1 MRDVRAPQLRRR
13 GRGVVFSLLLPLLL
27 LLAGAAS
34 GQQQTQPPPS
44 PLPPV
49 PPADLPDVERLL
61 NNLTD
66 NVTAAIS
73 DKFSFCV
80 ADAQEDWNEAFNYT
94 SDLSFVDRCL
104 TETRGDLPQRLCTPD
119 EAKFYFSSLYDRDG
133 DKNINLK
140 TNINCNISYWEK
152 GCDAGWACA
161 TDPVPDPRNRGSN
174 GIPLRTSNCQACCE
188 GFFCPR
194 GLTCML
200 PCPLGSYCPRATANQ
215 TTGLCD
221 PYKYQITPN
230 TTNSCGGA
238 DMWADIQS
246 TEEIF
251 CPAGFHCPSTTK
263 KDNCSSGH
271 YCRLGSTAEEKC
283 IIKGS
288 CDENTENENIKILGA
303 CIVGAL
309 CLLLLIIYNFSDKF
323 LSIRERRK
331 ARSRENAIQLAR
343 QQLKAQEGW
352 KAAKQFARRH
362 VNGMQGHLSRTFS
375 RRRSFRQQVDP
386 EKSSHRVQEAPLMSQ
401 VQMQELSDSGV
412 FASQSTN
419 EITEVMPSVIVDV
432 SDDGEVVATK
442 EMPVPKG
449 KHRSTHT
456 QVFKYA
462 YGEIEKEK
470 FQQQENKNL
479 TFTGVIAMVKDQQ
492 REITRPLLKVEFRD
506 LTLML
511 GKKKLLRSINGE
523 LRPGRVTA
531 VMGPSGAGKTTFLNA
546 VTGKVSGYK
555 MTGSVLVNGKNVNI
569 RSYKK
574 IIGFVPQD
582 DIVHG
587 NLTVEENL
595 WFSAKCRL
603 SASMKPRDKVLI
615 VERVIDSLDLQGIR
629 NSLVGT
635 VEKRG
640 ISGGQRKRVN
650 VGIEMVMEPSLLILD
665 EPTSGLDSSSSQL
678 LLRAL
683 RHEALE
689 GVNVCAVVHQPSY
702 TLYNMFDDLILLAK
716 GGLMVYNGPVKT
728 VEEYFTTLG
737 IRVPDRVNP
746 PDHYIDILEGIVKPE
761 SGIKAKHLPAHWMLH
776 NGYEVPSDMQDDV
789 KEIGEQ
795 TPQFRSSSSI
805 SGSTPH
811 CLPIRNAFAE
821 ERDRLEQHL
830 SKPKD
835 LSSRKTPGIFMQYK
849 YYLGRVTKQRLRET
863 RLLMVDFLI
872 LGLAGICL
880 GTIAKLSDKTFG
892 MPGYI
897 YTIIAVSLLCKI
909 AALRSFSLERLQY
922 FRERESGMSSLA
934 YFLARDTID
943 HFSTVVKPI
952 IYLSMFYYFN
962 NPRSTI
968 GDNYIVLLALVY
980 CVTGI
985 GYTFAICFS
994 PGSAQ
999 LCSAL
1004 IPVVLTLLS
1013 TQRSTPTFLKRLCYS
1028 KWALEGFI
1036 IVNAKKYPGVWLI
1049 TRCGLLFQSQFDI
1062 HNYEL
1067 CILVLFMYGL
1077 FFRMVAFAA
1086 MILLKKR

>member
-1 MRDVRAPQLRRR
+1 
-13 GRGVVFSLLLPLLL
+13 
-27 LLAGAAS
+27 
-34 GQQQTQPPPS
+34 
-44 PLPPV
+44 
-49 PPADLPDVERLL
+49 
-61 NNLTD
+61 
-66 NVTAAIS
+66 
-73 DKFSFCV
+73 
-80 ADAQEDWNEAFNYT
+80 
-94 SDLSFVDRCL
+94 
-104 TETRGDLPQRLCTPD
+104 
-119 EAKFYFSSLYDRDG
+119 
-133 DKNINLK
+133 
-140 TNINCNISYWEK
+140 
-152 GCDAGWACA
+152 
-161 TDPVPDPRNRGSN
+161 
-174 GIPLRTSNCQACCE
+174 
-188 GFFCPR
+188 
-194 GLTCML
+194 ML

-271 YCRLGSTAEEKC
+271 YCRLGSTAEKKC

-386 EKSSHRVQEAPLMSQ
+386 ENSSHRVQEAPLMSE
-401 VQMQELSDSGV
+401 VQMQEMSDSVV

-442 EMPVPKG
+442 EKPVPKG

-479 TFTGVIAMVKDQQ
+479 TFTGVIAAVKDQQ
-492 REITRPLLKVEFRD
+492 KEITRPLLKVEFRD

-603 SASMKPRDKVLI
+603 SASMKHRDKVLI

-737 IRVPDRVNP
+737 IHVPDRVNP

-761 SGIKAKHLPAHWMLH
+761 SGIKAKHLPVHWMLH
-776 NGYEVPSDMQDDV
+776 NGYEIPSDMQDDV
-789 KEIGEQ
+789 REIGEQ

-811 CLPIRNAFAE
+811 CLPIRNVFAE
-821 ERDRLEQHL
+821 EHDRLEQHL

-835 LSSRKTPGIFMQYK
+835 LSSRKTPGIIMQYK
-849 YYLGRVTKQRLRET
+849 YYLGRVTKQRLREA

-1062 HNYEL
+1062 HNYKL

>member
-1 MRDVRAPQLRRR
+1 MRDAKPLRLQWR
-13 GRGVVFSLLLPLLL
+13 GHGGLTVLLLRLLAAFV
-27 LLAGAAS
+27 LLAGVADAQRS
-34 GQQQTQPPPS
+34 
-44 PLPPV
+44 PV
-49 PPADLPDVERLL
+49 PPAPPGLAAVESQL
-61 NNLTD
+61 NNLT
-66 NVTAAIS
+66 NTVAGTIS

-80 ADAQEDWNEAFNYT
+80 ADPEEDWNEAFNYT
-94 SDLSFVDRCL
+94 SDLSFVNQCL
-104 TETRGDLPQRLCTPD
+104 KDTQGDLPQRLCTP
-119 EAKFYFSSLYDRDG
+119 EEVKFYFSSLYDRDG

-140 TNINCNISYWEK
+140 TNINCNISSWDR

-161 TDPVPDPRNRGSN
+161 TDPVPDPRNHDSN
-174 GIPLRTSNCQACCE
+174 NIPLRTKNCQACCE

-200 PCPLGSYCPRATANQ
+200 PCPLGSYCPRATAND

-230 TTNSCGGA
+230 TTESCGGA

-251 CPAGFHCPSTTK
+251 CPAGYYCPTTTK
-263 KDNCSSGH
+263 KDDCSSG
-271 YCRLGSTAEEKC
+271 YGSNLIYAA
-283 IIKGS
+283 
-288 CDENTENENIKILGA
+288 LLQ
-303 CIVGAL
+303 VG
-309 CLLLLIIYNFSDKF
+309 FHRSRD
-323 LSIRERRK
+323 IRERRK

-343 QQLKAQEGW
+343 QQVKAHEGW
-352 KAAKQFARRH
+352 KAAKQFAKRH
-362 VNGMQGHLSRTFS
+362 VNGMQSHLSRTFS

-386 EKSSHRVQEAPLMSQ
+386 DNSSHRVQEAPLIGQ
-401 VQMQELSDSGV
+401 AKKQEMSDSAV
-412 FASQSTN
+412 FAAESTT

-432 SDDGEVVATK
+432 SGEGEVVAAK
-442 EMPVPKG
+442 EKPEPKG

-470 FQQQENKNL
+470 FRQQENKNL
-479 TFTGVIAMVKDQQ
+479 TFTGVIAMVTDQQ
-492 REITRPLLKVEFRD
+492 KEITRPLLKVEFRD

-511 GKKKLLRSINGE
+511 GKKKLLRSINGQ

-546 VTGKVSGYK
+546 VTGKVNGYK

-603 SASMKPRDKVLI
+603 SARMKHRDKVLI

-716 GGLMVYNGPVKT
+716 GGLIVYNGPVKT
-728 VEEYFTTLG
+728 VEDYFTTLE
-737 IRVPDRVNP
+737 IHVPDRVNP

-761 SGIKAKHLPAHWMLH
+761 SGIKAKHLPVHWILY
-776 NGYEVPSDMQDDV
+776 NGYEVPSDMQDDL

-795 TPQFRSSSSI
+795 NPQIGSSPSM

-811 CLPIRNAFAE
+811 CLPLRNAFAE

-835 LSSRKTPGIFMQYK
+835 LSSRKTPGIILQYK
-849 YYLGRVTKQRLRET
+849 YYLGRVTKQRLREA
-863 RLLMVDFLI
+863 RLLAVDFLI

-897 YTIIAVSLLCKI
+897 YTIIAVCKFRYTESQIPVSLQQQLGEKFTDASYIHAALLCKI
-909 AALRSFSLERLQY
+909 AALRSFALERMQY

-1013 TQRSTPTFLKRLCYS
+1013 TQKSTPIFLKRLCYP

-1049 TRCGLLFQSQFDI
+1049 TRCGLLFSNTFDI
-1062 HNYEL
+1062 HNYKL
-1067 CILVLFMYGL
+1067 CILILFVYGL

>member
-1 MRDVRAPQLRRR
+1 MRDAKPLRLQRR
-13 GRGVVFSLLLPLLL
+13 GPGITLHLFVAVL
-27 LLAGAAS
+27 LLAGVARA
-34 GQQQTQPPPS
+34 QRS
-44 PLPPV
+44 PLPP
-49 PPADLPDVERLL
+49 PPPLAPALSAVEKQL
-61 NNLTD
+61 NNLT
-66 NVTAAIS
+66 NQVAGTIS

-80 ADAQEDWNEAFNYT
+80 ADPQEDWNEAFNYT
-94 SDLSFVDRCL
+94 SNLAFVDQCL
-104 TETRGDLPQRLCTPD
+104 KETQGDLPQRLCTPD
-119 EAKFYFSSLYDRDG
+119 EVKFYFSSLYDRDG

-140 TNINCNISYWEK
+140 TNINCNISSWGK
-152 GCDAGWACA
+152 GCDPGWACA
-161 TDPVPDPRNRGSN
+161 SDPVPDPRNRDRSN
-174 GIPLRTSNCQACCE
+174 IPLRRRNCQACCE

-200 PCPLGSYCPRATANQ
+200 PCPLGSYCPRATANE

-230 TTNSCGGA
+230 STESCGGA

-251 CPAGFHCPSTTK
+251 CPAGYYCPTTTK
-263 KDNCSSGH
+263 KDSCTSGH
-271 YCRLGSTAEEKC
+271 FCRLGSTAENKC
-283 IIKGS
+283 IIKRN
-288 CDENTENENIKILGA
+288 CDENADKESIVILGA

-309 CLLLLIIYNFSDKF
+309 CLLLLIIYNCSDKF

-331 ARSRENAIQLAR
+331 AKSRENAIQLAR
-343 QQLKAQEGW
+343 QQMKAQEGW

-375 RRRSFRQQVDP
+375 RRKSFRQQADL
-386 EKSSHRVQEAPLMSQ
+386 ETSSHRVQEAPLMGN
-401 VQMQELSDSGV
+401 VKTQELSDSAV
-412 FASQSTN
+412 FAAESTN

-432 SDDGEVVATK
+432 SGEGEVVAAK
-442 EMPVPKG
+442 EKPVPKG

-470 FQQQENKNL
+470 FREQENKNL
-479 TFTGVIAMVKDQQ
+479 TFTGVIDMVKDQQ
-492 REITRPLLKVEFRD
+492 KEITRPLLKVEFRD

-546 VTGKVSGYK
+546 VTGKVNGYK

-603 SASMKPRDKVLI
+603 SARMKHRDKVLI

-629 NSLVGT
+629 TSLVGT

-650 VGIEMVMEPSLLILD
+650 VGLEMVMEPSLLILD

-728 VEEYFTTLG
+728 VEDYFTTLG
-737 IRVPDRVNP
+737 IHVPDRVNP
-746 PDHYIDILEGIVKPE
+746 PDHYIDILEGIVKPD
-761 SGIKAKHLPAHWMLH
+761 SGIKAKHLPVHWMLY

-795 TPQFRSSSSI
+795 TPQIRSSPSM

-811 CLPIRNAFAE
+811 CLPLRNAFAE
-821 ERDRLEQHL
+821 ERDRLEHHL

-849 YYLGRVTKQRLRET
+849 YYLGRVTKQRLREA
-863 RLLMVDFLI
+863 RLLAVDFLI

-1013 TQRSTPTFLKRLCYS
+1013 TQKSTPIFLKRLCYS

-1049 TRCGLLFQSQFDI
+1049 TRCGLLFNSSFDI
-1062 HNYEL
+1062 HNYKL
-1067 CILVLFMYGL
+1067 CILILFMYGL
-1077 FFRMVAFAA
+1077 FFRTVAFGA

>member
-1 MRDVRAPQLRRR
+1 MRDAKPLRLQRR
-13 GRGVVFSLLLPLLL
+13 GRGVAQRLSVLLQPLGFLLL
-27 LLAGAAS
+27 LLAGVARA
-34 GQQQTQPPPS
+34 QQS

-49 PPADLPDVERLL
+49 PPAPPLAPPLSAVEKQL
-61 NNLTD
+61 NILTN
-66 NVTAAIS
+66 NVTGTIS

-80 ADAQEDWNEAFNYT
+80 ADPEEDWNEAFNYT
-94 SDLSFVDRCL
+94 SNLAFVDKCL
-104 TETRGDLPQRLCTPD
+104 QDSQGDLPQRLCTPN
-119 EAKFYFSSLYDRDG
+119 EVKFYFSSLYDRDG

-140 TNINCNISYWEK
+140 TNINCNISSWGK
-152 GCDAGWACA
+152 GCDPGWACA
-161 TDPVPDPRNRGSN
+161 TDPVPDPRKHDSN
-174 GIPLRTSNCQACCE
+174 NIPLRRRNCQACCE
-188 GFFCPR
+188 GFFCAR

-200 PCPLGSYCPRATANQ
+200 PCPLGSYCPRATANE

-230 TTNSCGGA
+230 SSSTESCGGA

-251 CPAGFHCPSTTK
+251 CPAGYYCPTTTK
-263 KDNCSSGH
+263 RDSCSSGH

-288 CDENTENENIKILGA
+288 CDENEDNENIVILGA

-309 CLLLLIIYNFSDKF
+309 CLLLLIIYNCSDKF

-343 QQLKAQEGW
+343 QQVKAHEGW
-352 KAAKQFARRH
+352 KAARQFARRH
-362 VNGMQGHLSRTFS
+362 VNGMQSHLSRTFS
-375 RRRSFRQQVDP
+375 RRKSFRQQVDP
-386 EKSSHRVQEAPLMSQ
+386 DNSSRRVQEAPLMGQ
-401 VQMQELSDSGV
+401 DKTQEMSDSAV
-412 FASQSTN
+412 FAAESTT

-432 SDDGEVVATK
+432 SDEGEVVAAK
-442 EMPVPKG
+442 EKPVSKG

-479 TFTGVIAMVKDQQ
+479 TFTGVIDMVKDQQ
-492 REITRPLLKVEFRD
+492 KEITRPLLKVEFRD

-546 VTGKVSGYK
+546 VTGKVNGYK
-555 MTGSVLVNGKNVNI
+555 VTGSVLVNGKNVNI

-603 SASMKPRDKVLI
+603 SARMKHRDKVLI

-728 VEEYFTTLG
+728 VEDYFTTLG
-737 IRVPDRVNP
+737 IHVPDRVNP

-761 SGIKAKHLPAHWMLH
+761 SGIKAKHLPVHWMLY
-776 NGYEVPSDMQDDV
+776 NGYEVPSDMQDDL

-795 TPQFRSSSSI
+795 TPQISSSPSM

-811 CLPIRNAFAE
+811 CLPLRNAFTE
-821 ERDRLEQHL
+821 ERDHLEHHL

-849 YYLGRVTKQRLRET
+849 YYLGRVTKQRLREAK
-863 RLLMVDFLI
+863 LLAVDFLI

-897 YTIIAVSLLCKI
+897 YTIIAVS
-909 AALRSFSLERLQY
+909 LRSFSLERLQY

-962 NPRSTI
+962 NPRSTMA
-968 GDNYIVLLALVY
+968 DNYIVLLALVY

-999 LCSAL
+999 LDGGIRGHDFVKEAM
-1004 IPVVLTLLS
+1004 T
-1013 TQRSTPTFLKRLCYS
+1013 
-1028 KWALEGFI
+1028 
-1036 IVNAKKYPGVWLI
+1036 IV
-1049 TRCGLLFQSQFDI
+1049 
-1062 HNYEL
+1062 
-1067 CILVLFMYGL
+1067 
-1077 FFRMVAFAA
+1077 
-1086 MILLKKR
+1086 

>member
-1 MRDVRAPQLRRR
+1 MTMMVT
-13 GRGVVFSLLLPLLL
+13 VLLLPLP
-27 LLAGAAS
+27 AVVR
-34 GQQQTQPPPS
+34 GQQLQQPPP
-44 PLPPV
+44 
-49 PPADLPDVERLL
+49 EL
-61 NNLTD
+61 NNLTRD
-66 NVTAAIS
+66 VANFIS

-80 ADAQEDWNEAFNYT
+80 ADPVADWNEAFNYT
-94 SDLSFVDRCL
+94 SDLGFVNNCMN
-104 TETRGDLPQRLCTPD
+104 ETGGDLAGRLCTP
-119 EAKFYFSSLYDRDG
+119 EEVKFYFSSLYDRRG
-133 DKNINLK
+133 EKNLFLK
-140 TNINCNISYWEK
+140 TNINCNRSSWVQ
-152 GCDAGWACA
+152 GCEPGWACSVGS
-161 TDPVPDPRNRGSN
+161 VPASDKNS
-174 GIPLRTSNCQACCE
+174 IPPRTSNCRPCCE

-194 GLTCML
+194 SLTCML
-200 PCPLGSYCPRATANQ
+200 PCPLGSYCPRATANT

-230 TTNSCGGA
+230 MTSCGGA
-238 DMWADIQS
+238 DTWADFGS
-246 TEEIF
+246 TEEMF
-251 CPAGFHCPSTTK
+251 CPAGYYCPTPTK
-263 KDNCSSGH
+263 KEPCSKGH
-271 YCRLGSTAEEKC
+271 YCRLGSTTEDKC

-288 CDENTENENIKILGA
+288 CKQKTENENVVILGG
-303 CIVGAL
+303 CLVG
-309 CLLLLIIYNFSDKF
+309 LLFVFLLIIYNCSGQF
-323 LSIRERRK
+323 LTIREKRK
-331 ARSRENAIQLAR
+331 ARSRENAIQMAR

-352 KAAKQFARRH
+352 KAAKRLARKH
-362 VNGMQGHLSRTFS
+362 VSDMQSHLSRTFS
-375 RRRSFRQQVDP
+375 RRSRSFRQHPDP
-386 EKSSHRVQEAPLMSQ
+386 ENSGHRLQEAPLFMG
-401 VQMQELSDSGV
+401 QELSDSAV
-412 FASQSTN
+412 FAARSTD
-419 EITEVMPSVIVDV
+419 EISEATLPSVVVDV
-432 SDDGEVVATK
+432 SNDGEIVAGK
-442 EMPVPKG
+442 AVAPKG

-456 QVFKYA
+456 QIFRYA

-470 FQQQENKNL
+470 VRQQENKNL
-479 TFTGVIAMVKDQQ
+479 TFTGVLSMVTEQQ
-492 REITRPLLKVEFRD
+492 KEITRPLLKVEFRD
-506 LTLML
+506 LTLSL
-511 GKKKLLRSINGE
+511 GKRKLLRSINGE

-546 VTGKVSGYK
+546 VTGKVAGYK
-555 MTGSVLVNGKNVNI
+555 VSGSVLVNGRHDNI

-582 DIVHG
+582 DVVHG

-603 SASMKPRDKVLI
+603 AATTAHRNKVLT
-615 VERVIDSLDLQGIR
+615 VERVIDSLDLQGVR
-629 NSLVGT
+629 SSLVGT

-716 GGLMVYNGPVKT
+716 GGLIVYNGPVKS
-728 VEEYFTTLG
+728 VEDYFSTLG
-737 IRVPDRVNP
+737 INVPERVNP

-761 SGIKAKHLPAHWMLH
+761 SGINAKHLPLNWMLY
-776 NGYEVPSDMQDDV
+776 NGYEVPGDMKDDL
-789 KEIGEQ
+789 KAMGEQ
-795 TPQFRSSSSI
+795 RPHMGSSPSA
-805 SGSTPH
+805 GSTPH
-811 CLPIRNAFAE
+811 CLPHVRNAFAE
-821 ERDRLEQHL
+821 ERDRIEHHL

-835 LSSRKTPGIFMQYK
+835 LSSRRTPGVIRQYK
-849 YYLGRVTKQRLRET
+849 YYLGRVTKQRLREA
-863 RLLMVDFLI
+863 RLLAVDFLI
-872 LGLAGICL
+872 LGVAGICL
-880 GTIAKLSDKTFG
+880 GTIAKLSDPTFG

-922 FRERESGMSSLA
+922 LRERESGMSSLA

-952 IYLSMFYYFN
+952 VYLSMFYYFN
-962 NPRSTI
+962 NPRSSI
-968 GDNYIVLLALVY
+968 ADNYVVLLALVY

-985 GYTFAICFS
+985 GYTFAICFN

-1013 TQRSTPTFLKRLCYS
+1013 TQKNTPAILKRLCYA

-1036 IVNAKKYPGVWLI
+1036 IVNAKRYPGVWLI
-1049 TRCGLLFQSQFDI
+1049 TRCGLLYKTGFDI
-1062 HNYEL
+1062 NHYML
-1067 CILVLFMYGL
+1067 CILILFMYGL
-1077 FFRMVAFAA
+1077 FFRIVAFVAL
-1086 MILLKKR
+1086 ILLKKR

>member
-1 MRDVRAPQLRRR
+1 MC
-13 GRGVVFSLLLPLLL
+13 
-27 LLAGAAS
+27 
-34 GQQQTQPPPS
+34 
-44 PLPPV
+44 
-49 PPADLPDVERLL
+49 ERH
-61 NNLTD
+61 
-66 NVTAAIS
+66 V
-73 DKFSFCV
+73 
-80 ADAQEDWNEAFNYT
+80 
-94 SDLSFVDRCL
+94 
-104 TETRGDLPQRLCTPD
+104 
-119 EAKFYFSSLYDRDG
+119 
-133 DKNINLK
+133 
-140 TNINCNISYWEK
+140 
-152 GCDAGWACA
+152 
-161 TDPVPDPRNRGSN
+161 
-174 GIPLRTSNCQACCE
+174 
-188 GFFCPR
+188 
-194 GLTCML
+194 
-200 PCPLGSYCPRATANQ
+200 
-215 TTGLCD
+215 
-221 PYKYQITPN
+221 
-230 TTNSCGGA
+230 CGGA
-238 DMWADIQS
+238 DMWADIRS
-246 TEEIF
+246 TDDVF
-251 CPAGFHCPSTTK
+251 CPAGSYCPATTEK
-263 KDNCSSGH
+263 NNCSSGH
-271 YCRLGSTAEEKC
+271 FCRLGSTSQEKC

-288 CDENTENENIKILGA
+288 CHANQDHENRVVLGA
-303 CIVGAL
+303 CLVGAL
-309 CLLLLIIYNFSDKF
+309 CVSLLIIYNCSGQF

-343 QQLKAQEGW
+343 QQLMAHEGW

-375 RRRSFRQQVDP
+375 RRRSFRQQPDP
-386 EKSSHRVQEAPLMSQ
+386 ENSSHRVQEAPLMGQ
-401 VQMQELSDSGV
+401 VKAQELSDSAV
-412 FASQSTN
+412 FAAESTN
-419 EITEVMPSVIVDV
+419 EITEVMPSVVVDV
-432 SDDGEVVATK
+432 SDGEIVATK
-442 EMPVPKG
+442 EKPAPKG
-449 KHRSTHT
+449 KHRSTRT

-470 FQQQENKNL
+470 FRQQENKDL
-479 TFTGVIAMVKDQQ
+479 TFSGVIAMVKDQQ
-492 REITRPLLKVEFRD
+492 KEITRPLLKVEFRD
-506 LTLML
+506 LTLTL
-511 GKKKLLRSINGE
+511 GKKKLLRSITGE
-523 LRPGRVTA
+523 LRPGHVTA

-555 MTGSVLVNGKNVNI
+555 MTGSVLVNGKQGNI

-603 SASMKPRDKVLI
+603 SAKMKHRDKVLI

-716 GGLMVYNGPVKT
+716 GGLIVYNGPVKT
-728 VEEYFTTLG
+728 IEEYFTTLG
-737 IRVPDRVNP
+737 IHVPDRVNP

-761 SGIKAKHLPAHWMLH
+761 SGINAKHLPVHWMLY
-776 NGYEVPSDMQDDV
+776 NGYEVPSDMQDDL
-789 KEIGEQ
+789 KAIGEQ
-795 TPQFRSSSSI
+795 NPQIRSSPSM

-811 CLPIRNAFAE
+811 CLPLRNTFAE
-821 ERDRLEQHL
+821 ERNRLEHHL

-835 LSSRKTPGIFMQYK
+835 LSSRRTPGIISQYK
-849 YYLGRVTKQRLRET
+849 YYLGRVTKQRLREA
-863 RLLMVDFLI
+863 RLLAVDFLI
-872 LGLAGICL
+872 LGLAGVCI
-880 GTIAKLSDKTFG
+880 GTIAKLSDKSFG

-897 YTIIAVSLLCKI
+897 YTIIAVSLLGKI

-962 NPRSTI
+962 NPRSSI
-968 GDNYIVLLALVY
+968 ANNYVVLLALVY

-1004 IPVVLTLLS
+1004 TPVVLTLLS
-1013 TQRSTPTFLKRLCYS
+1013 TQNSTPTFLKRLCYS

-1036 IVNAKKYPGVWLI
+1036 IGNAKMYPGVWLI
-1049 TRCGLLFQSQFDI
+1049 TRCALLFTSGFNI
-1062 HNYEL
+1062 HNYKF
-1067 CILVLFMYGL
+1067 CILILFLYGL
-1077 FFRMVAFAA
+1077 FFRMIAFAA
-1086 MILLKKR
+1086 MKQLAFLSKDFIGYHSHL

>member
-1 MRDVRAPQLRRR
+1 MRDAKSPQLQRRR
-13 GRGVVFSLLLPLLL
+13 CVVDLAVLLL
-27 LLAGAAS
+27 LLAGVAS
-34 GQQQTQPPPS
+34 GQQGQLPPP
-44 PLPPV
+44 PAPPQLKAV
-49 PPADLPDVERLL
+49 EAQLTGLTNDVAK
-61 NNLTD
+61 T
-66 NVTAAIS
+66 IS
-73 DKFSFCV
+73 DSFSFCV
-80 ADAQEDWNEAFNYT
+80 ADPVEDWNEAFNYT
-94 SDLSFVDRCL
+94 SNLGFVDQCL
-104 TETRGDLPQRLCTPD
+104 LETRGDLAQRLCTPA
-119 EAKFYFSSLYDRDG
+119 EVKFYFSSLYDKDG
-133 DKNINLK
+133 EKNLFLK
-140 TNINCNISYWEK
+140 TNINCNRSSWVQ
-152 GCDAGWACA
+152 GCDAGFACA
-161 TDPVPDPRNRGSN
+161 LDPSLPPSKSDNDT
-174 GIPLRTSNCQACCE
+174 IPQRTRTCQACCE

-200 PCPLGSYCPRATANQ
+200 PCPLGSYCPRATVNT

-230 TTNSCGGA
+230 STNGCGGA
-238 DMWADIQS
+238 DMWADFGS
-246 TEEIF
+246 TEDVF
-251 CPAGFHCPSTTK
+251 CPAGYYCPTTTK
-263 KDNCSSGH
+263 KLSCTSGH
-271 YCRLGSTAEEKC
+271 FCRLGSTTEKKC

-288 CDENTENENIKILGA
+288 CKANEENEKVIILGA
-303 CIVGAL
+303 CLVAAL
-309 CLLLLIIYNFSDKF
+309 CVLLLIIYNCSGQF
-323 LSIRERRK
+323 LTIRERRK

-343 QQLKAQEGW
+343 QQLKAHEGW
-352 KAAKQFARRH
+352 KAAKQLARRH
-362 VNGMQGHLSRTFS
+362 MHGMQGHLSRTFS
-375 RRRSFRQQVDP
+375 RRRSFRQLTDQ
-386 EKSSHRVQEAPLMSQ
+386 ENSSRRVHEAPLMTKT
-401 VQMQELSDSGV
+401 QELSDSAV
-412 FASQSTN
+412 FATQSTN
-419 EITEVMPSVIVDV
+419 EITEAMPSVIVDV
-432 SDDGEVVATK
+432 SDDGEIVAPK
-442 EMPVPKG
+442 DKPAPKG

-470 FQQQENKNL
+470 FQQQDNKNL
-479 TFTGVIAMVKDQQ
+479 TFSGVIAMVKDQQ
-492 REITRPLLKVEFRD
+492 KEITRPLLKVEFKD

-511 GKKKLLRSINGE
+511 GKKKLLRSITGE

-546 VTGKVSGYK
+546 VTGKVNGYK
-555 MTGSVLVNGKNVNI
+555 MTGSVLVNGKNINI

-603 SASMKPRDKVLI
+603 SAKMNHRDKVLI

-737 IRVPDRVNP
+737 IDVPDRVNP

-761 SGIKAKHLPAHWMLH
+761 SGIIAKHLPVHWMLY
-776 NGYEVPSDMQDDV
+776 NGYEVPSDMQDDL
-789 KEIGEQ
+789 KAIGDRS
-795 TPQFRSSSSI
+795 PQIRSSPSVSD
-805 SGSTPH
+805 STPH
-811 CLPIRNAFAE
+811 CLPGVRNAFVE
-821 ERDRLEQHL
+821 ERDRLEHHL

-835 LSSRKTPGIFMQYK
+835 LSSRKTPGIFRQYK
-849 YYLGRVTKQRLRET
+849 YYLGRVTKQRLREA
-863 RLLMVDFLI
+863 RLLAVDFLI

-922 FRERESGMSSLA
+922 FRERESGMSTLA
-934 YFLARDTID
+934 YFLARDTVD
-943 HFSTVVKPI
+943 HFNTVVKPI

-962 NPRSTI
+962 NPRSSI
-968 GDNYIVLLALVY
+968 GDNYVVLLALVY

-1004 IPVVLTLLS
+1004 VPVVLTLLS
-1013 TQRSTPTFLKRLCYS
+1013 TQKSTPTLLKRLCYS

-1036 IVNAKKYPGVWLI
+1036 IGNAKKYPGVWLI
-1049 TRCGLLFQSQFDI
+1049 TRCGLLFNSGFDI
-1062 HNYEL
+1062 HNYKL
-1067 CILVLFMYGL
+1067 CILILFMYGL
-1077 FFRMVAFAA
+1077 FFRMLAFIA
-1086 MILLKKR
+1086 MVLLKKR

>member
-1 MRDVRAPQLRRR
+1 MRDAKPLRLQRL
-13 GRGVVFSLLLPLLL
+13 GPTLPLLVSFL
-27 LLAGAAS
+27 LLAGVARA
-34 GQQQTQPPPS
+34 QQSPPP
-44 PLPPV
+44 PV
-49 PPADLPDVERLL
+49 APALAAVEDKL
-61 NNLTD
+61 NNLT
-66 NVTAAIS
+66 NEVAATIS

-80 ADAQEDWNEAFNYT
+80 ADPEEDWNQAFNYT
-94 SDLSFVDRCL
+94 SNLEFVDRCL
-104 TETRGDLPQRLCTPD
+104 TETQGDLLQRLCTPD
-119 EAKFYFSSLYDRDG
+119 EVKFYFSSLYDRDG

-140 TNINCNISYWEK
+140 TNINCNISSWRK
-152 GCDAGWACA
+152 GCDPGWACA
-161 TDPVPDPRNRGSN
+161 TDPVLDPRNRDSN
-174 GIPLRTSNCQACCE
+174 KIPLRSRNCQACCE

-200 PCPLGSYCPRATANQ
+200 PCPLGSYCPRATAND

-230 TTNSCGGA
+230 STESCGGA

-251 CPAGFHCPSTTK
+251 CPAGYYCPTTTK
-263 KDNCSSGH
+263 KDSCSSGH
-271 YCRLGSTAEEKC
+271 YCRLGSTAENKC
-283 IIKGS
+283 IIKGN
-288 CDENTENENIKILGA
+288 CDENTENERIYILGA

-309 CLLLLIIYNFSDKF
+309 CLLLLVIYNCSDKF

-331 ARSRENAIQLAR
+331 AKSRENAIQLAR
-343 QQLKAQEGW
+343 QQMKAHEGW

-375 RRRSFRQQVDP
+375 RRKSFLQQADP
-386 EKSSHRVQEAPLMSQ
+386 ENSSHRVQETPFLGQ
-401 VQMQELSDSGV
+401 LKMQELSDSAV
-412 FASQSTN
+412 FAAESTN

-432 SDDGEVVATK
+432 SGEGEVVAAK
-442 EMPVPKG
+442 EKPAPKG

-470 FQQQENKNL
+470 FREQENKNL
-479 TFTGVIAMVKDQQ
+479 TFTGVIDMVKDQQ
-492 REITRPLLKVEFRD
+492 KEITRPLLKVEFRD

-546 VTGKVSGYK
+546 VTGKVNGYK

-603 SASMKPRDKVLI
+603 SARMKHRDKVLI

-728 VEEYFTTLG
+728 VEDYFTTLG
-737 IRVPDRVNP
+737 IHVPDRVNP
-746 PDHYIDILEGIVKPE
+746 PDHYIDILEGIVKPD
-761 SGIKAKHLPAHWMLH
+761 SGIKAKHLPVHWMLY
-776 NGYEVPSDMQDDV
+776 NGYEVPSDMKDDV

-795 TPQFRSSSSI
+795 TPQIRSSPSL

-811 CLPIRNAFAE
+811 CLPLRNAFTE
-821 ERDRLEQHL
+821 ECDRLENHL

-849 YYLGRVTKQRLRET
+849 YYLGRVTKQRLREA
-863 RLLMVDFLI
+863 RLLAVDFLI

-943 HFSTVVKPI
+943 HFSTIVKPI

-962 NPRSTI
+962 NPRSTLA
-968 GDNYIVLLALVY
+968 DNYIVLLALVY

-1013 TQRSTPTFLKRLCYS
+1013 TQKSTPIFLKRLCYS

-1049 TRCGLLFQSQFDI
+1049 TRCGLLFNSSFDI
-1062 HNYEL
+1062 HNYKL
-1067 CILVLFMYGL
+1067 CILILFMYGL
-1077 FFRMVAFAA
+1077 FFRMVAFVA

>member
-1 MRDVRAPQLRRR
+1 MRDGKPLQRRR
-13 GRGVVFSLLLPLLL
+13 CQCVVHLALLLPLLF
-27 LLAGAAS
+27 AGVAY
-34 GQQQTQPPPS
+34 GQQSQLPR
-44 PLPPV
+44 LPPA
-49 PPADLPDVERLL
+49 PPAELREVEARLT
-61 NNLTD
+61 NLTKD
-66 NVTAAIS
+66 VASTIS
-73 DKFSFCV
+73 DRFSFCV
-80 ADAQEDWNEAFNYT
+80 ADPVADWNEAFNYT
-94 SDLSFVDRCL
+94 SNLEFVDQCL
-104 TETRGDLPQRLCTPD
+104 VETRGDLPERLCTP
-119 EAKFYFSSLYDRDG
+119 EEVKFYFSSLYDKDG
-133 DKNINLK
+133 EKNLFLK
-140 TNINCNISYWEK
+140 TNINCNRSSWVQ
-152 GCDAGWACA
+152 GCDPGWACA
-161 TDPVPDPRNRGSN
+161 IDPGLAPSKSDDNT
-174 GIPLRTSNCQACCE
+174 IPLRSSNCHACCE

-200 PCPLGSYCPRATANQ
+200 PCPLGSYCPRATANT

-230 TTNSCGGA
+230 SKNGCGGA
-238 DMWADIQS
+238 DMWADIGS
-246 TEEIF
+246 TEDVF
-251 CPAGFHCPSTTK
+251 CPAGYYYCPTTTK
-263 KDNCSSGH
+263 KVSCSSGH
-271 YCRLGSTAEEKC
+271 YCRLGSIAEKKC

-288 CDENTENENIKILGA
+288 CDANEQSESIVILGA
-303 CIVGAL
+303 CLVAAL
-309 CLLLLIIYNFSDKF
+309 CVLLIIIYNFSGQF
-323 LSIRERRK
+323 LTIRERRK
-331 ARSRENAIQLAR
+331 ARSRENAIQEAR
-343 QQLKAQEGW
+343 QQLKAHEGW
-352 KAAKQFARRH
+352 RAAKQLARKH
-362 VNGMQGHLSRTFS
+362 MQGMHGHLSRTFS
-375 RRRSFRQQVDP
+375 RRRSFRQQADTDN
-386 EKSSHRVQEAPLMSQ
+386 SSHRVQEAPLIGHAKA
-401 VQMQELSDSGV
+401 QELSDSAV
-412 FASQSTN
+412 FTAPSTN
-419 EITEVMPSVIVDV
+419 EITEEMPSVIVDV

-442 EMPVPKG
+442 EKTVPKG

-470 FQQQENKNL
+470 FRQQDNKNL
-479 TFTGVIAMVKDQQ
+479 TFSGVIAMVKDQQ
-492 REITRPLLKVEFRD
+492 KEITRPLLKVEFRD

-511 GKKKLLRSINGE
+511 GKKKLLRSITGD
-523 LRPGRVTA
+523 LCPGRVTA

-546 VTGKVSGYK
+546 VTGKVNGYK
-555 MTGSVLVNGKNVNI
+555 MNGSVLVNGKNVNI

-603 SASMKPRDKVLI
+603 SARMNHRDKVLI

-629 NSLVGT
+629 SSLVGT

-689 GVNVCAVVHQPSY
+689 GVN
-702 TLYNMFDDLILLAK
+702 
-716 GGLMVYNGPVKT
+716 T

-737 IRVPDRVNP
+737 IHVPDRVNP

-761 SGIKAKHLPAHWMLH
+761 SGIIAKHLPVHWMLY
-776 NGYEVPSDMQDDV
+776 NGYEVPGDMQDDL
-789 KEIGEQ
+789 KAIGDQ
-795 TPQFRSSSSI
+795 SPQIRSSTSMSN
-805 SGSTPH
+805 SMPH
-811 CLPIRNAFAE
+811 CLPGVRNAFVE
-821 ERDRLEQHL
+821 ERDRLEHHL

-835 LSSRKTPGIFMQYK
+835 LSSRKTPGIIRQYK
-849 YYLGRVTKQRLRET
+849 YYLGRVTKQRLREA
-863 RLLMVDFLI
+863 RLLAVDFLI

-922 FRERESGMSSLA
+922 FRERESGMSTLA
-934 YFLARDTID
+934 YFLARDTVD
-943 HFSTVVKPI
+943 HFNTVVKPI

-962 NPRSTI
+962 NPRSSI
-968 GDNYIVLLALVY
+968 QDNYIVLLALVY

-1004 IPVVLTLLS
+1004 VPVVLTLLT
-1013 TQRSTPTFLKRLCYS
+1013 TQKSTPTFLKRLCYS

-1049 TRCGLLFQSQFDI
+1049 TRCGLLFGSGFDI
-1062 HNYEL
+1062 HNYKL
-1067 CILVLFMYGL
+1067 CILILFMYGL
-1077 FFRMVAFAA
+1077 FFRMLAFAA
-1086 MILLKKR
+1086 MVLLKKR

>member
-1 MRDVRAPQLRRR
+1 MRDAKRAQQLQRRCHQ
-13 GRGVVFSLLLPLLL
+13 GGVAMAKHMRLPVLL
-27 LLAGAAS
+27 LLACLLLLPGIARA
-34 GQQQTQPPPS
+34 QQSPPPPPIPPAP
-44 PLPPV
+44 PLPAV
-49 PPADLPDVERLL
+49 EQEINDL
-61 NNLTD
+61 TK
-66 NVTAAIS
+66 NVSGIIS

-80 ADAQEDWNEAFNYT
+80 ADLQEDWNKAFNYT
-94 SDLSFVDRCL
+94 SNLDFVDQCL
-104 TETRGDLPQRLCTPD
+104 VETR
-119 EAKFYFSSLYDRDG
+119 A
-133 DKNINLK
+133 
-140 TNINCNISYWEK
+140 
-152 GCDAGWACA
+152 
-161 TDPVPDPRNRGSN
+161 
-174 GIPLRTSNCQACCE
+174 
-188 GFFCPR
+188 
-194 GLTCML
+194 
-200 PCPLGSYCPRATANQ
+200 CPLGSYCPRATANQ

-221 PYKYQITPN
+221 PYKYQIKPN
-230 TTNSCGGA
+230 STNSCGGA

-251 CPAGFHCPSTTK
+251 CPAGYYCPATTK
-263 KDNCSSGH
+263 RDNCSRGH
-271 YCRLGSTAEEKC
+271 FCRLGSTAEEKC

-288 CDENTENENIKILGA
+288 CHNENIQKENIVILGA

-309 CLLLLIIYNFSDKF
+309 CLLLLIIYNCSDKF
-323 LSIRERRK
+323 LSFRERRK

-362 VNGMQGHLSRTFS
+362 VNGMQSHLSRTFS
-375 RRRSFRQQVDP
+375 RRRSFHPQVDP
-386 EKSSHRVQEAPLMSQ
+386 DSSSRRVQEAPLMGHAK
-401 VQMQELSDSGV
+401 MQEMSDSAV
-412 FASQSTN
+412 FAAESTS
-419 EITEVMPSVIVDV
+419 EISEVMPSVVLDV
-432 SDDGEVVATK
+432 SGEGEVIATK
-442 EMPVPKG
+442 EKPAPKG

-492 REITRPLLKVEFRD
+492 KEITRPLLKVEFRD

-546 VTGKVSGYK
+546 VTGKVNGYK

-574 IIGFVPQD
+574 VIGFVPQD

-603 SASMKPRDKVLI
+603 SARMKHRDMVLI

-716 GGLMVYNGPVKT
+716 GGLMVYNGPVKS

-737 IRVPDRVNP
+737 IHVPDRVNP

-761 SGIKAKHLPAHWMLH
+761 SGIKAKHLPVHWMLY
-776 NGYEVPSDMQDDV
+776 NGYEVPSDMQDDI
-789 KEIGEQ
+789 KEIGDQ
-795 TPQFRSSSSI
+795 SPQIRSIPSM

-811 CLPIRNAFAE
+811 CLPLRNAFAE
-821 ERDRLEQHL
+821 ERDRLENNL

-849 YYLGRVTKQRLRET
+849 YYLGRVTKQRLREA
-863 RLLMVDFLI
+863 RLLAVDFLI
-872 LGLAGICL
+872 LGLAGVCL

-968 GDNYIVLLALVY
+968 ADNYIVLLALVY

-1004 IPVVLTLLS
+1004 VPVVLTLLS
-1013 TQRSTPTFLKRLCYS
+1013 TQSSTPIFLKRLCYS

-1036 IVNAKKYPGVWLI
+1036 IGNAKKYPGVWLI
-1049 TRCGLLFQSQFDI
+1049 TRCALLFSNKFDI
-1062 HNYEL
+1062 HNYKL
-1067 CILVLFMYGL
+1067 CILILFMYGL

>member
-1 MRDVRAPQLRRR
+1 MM
-13 GRGVVFSLLLPLLL
+13 G
-27 LLAGAAS
+27 
-34 GQQQTQPPPS
+34 
-44 PLPPV
+44 
-49 PPADLPDVERLL
+49 
-61 NNLTD
+61 
-66 NVTAAIS
+66 
-73 DKFSFCV
+73 
-80 ADAQEDWNEAFNYT
+80 
-94 SDLSFVDRCL
+94 
-104 TETRGDLPQRLCTPD
+104 
-119 EAKFYFSSLYDRDG
+119 
-133 DKNINLK
+133 
-140 TNINCNISYWEK
+140 
-152 GCDAGWACA
+152 
-161 TDPVPDPRNRGSN
+161 
-174 GIPLRTSNCQACCE
+174 
-188 GFFCPR
+188 
-194 GLTCML
+194 
-200 PCPLGSYCPRATANQ
+200 
-215 TTGLCD
+215 
-221 PYKYQITPN
+221 
-230 TTNSCGGA
+230 
-238 DMWADIQS
+238 
-246 TEEIF
+246 EE
-251 CPAGFHCPSTTK
+251 
-263 KDNCSSGH
+263 
-271 YCRLGSTAEEKC
+271 
-283 IIKGS
+283 
-288 CDENTENENIKILGA
+288 
-303 CIVGAL
+303 
-309 CLLLLIIYNFSDKF
+309 
-323 LSIRERRK
+323 ERRM
-331 ARSRENAIQLAR
+331 E
-343 QQLKAQEGW
+343 
-352 KAAKQFARRH
+352 AAKQFARRH
-362 VNGMQGHLSRTFS
+362 VNGMQDHLSRTFS
-375 RRRSFRQQVDP
+375 RRRSFRHQADP
-386 EKSSHRVQEAPLMSQ
+386 ENSSHRVQEAPLMVKS
-401 VQMQELSDSGV
+401 QELSDSAV
-412 FASQSTN
+412 FADESTN
-419 EITEVMPSVIVDV
+419 EITEGTSVIVDV
-432 SDDGEVVATK
+432 SGDGEIVATK
-442 EMPVPKG
+442 EKAVPKG

-479 TFTGVIAMVKDQQ
+479 TFTGVIAMVKK
-492 REITRPLLKVEFRD
+492 EITRPLVKVEFKD
-506 LTLML
+506 LTLTL
-511 GKKKLLRSINGE
+511 GKKKLLRSITGE
-523 LRPGRVTA
+523 LCPGRVTA
-531 VMGPSGAGKTTFLNA
+531 IMGPSGAGKTTFLNA

-555 MTGSVLVNGKNVNI
+555 VTGSVLVNGKNVNI
-569 RSYKK
+569 RSYKR
-574 IIGFVPQD
+574 ILGFVPQD

-603 SASMKPRDKVLI
+603 SARMNHRDKVLI

-728 VEEYFTTLG
+728 VEEYFTSLG
-737 IRVPDRVNP
+737 IHVPDRVNP

-761 SGIKAKHLPAHWMLH
+761 SGIIAKHLPVHWMLY
-776 NGYEVPSDMQDDV
+776 NGYEVPSDMQDDL
-789 KEIGEQ
+789 KAIGEQ
-795 TPQFRSSSSI
+795 TPQIRSSPSMSD
-805 SGSTPH
+805 STPH
-811 CLPIRNAFAE
+811 CLPHVRNAFVE
-821 ERDRLEQHL
+821 ERDRLEHHL

-835 LSSRKTPGIFMQYK
+835 LSSRKTPGIIRQYK
-849 YYLGRVTKQRLRET
+849 YYLGRVTKQRLREAM
-863 RLLMVDFLI
+863 LLAVDFLI
-872 LGLAGICL
+872 LGLAGICI
-880 GTIAKLSDKTFG
+880 GTIAKLSDRTFG

-922 FRERESGMSSLA
+922 FRERESGMSTLA

-962 NPRSTI
+962 NPRSSI
-968 GDNYIVLLALVY
+968 ANNYVVLLALVY

-1004 IPVVLTLLS
+1004 TPVVLTLLS
-1013 TQRSTPTFLKRLCYS
+1013 TQKSTPTFLKRLCYS

-1036 IVNAKKYPGVWLI
+1036 IGNAKMYPGVWLI
-1049 TRCGLLFQSQFDI
+1049 TRCGLLFSSGFDI
-1062 HNYEL
+1062 HNYKL

-1077 FFRMVAFAA
+1077 FFRMLALGA